1 MFVTFVISGSCGNSV
16 LAQITPDE
24 SLGTESSVV
33 TPDVEIK
40 GETADR
46 IDGGATRE
54 SNLFHSFQEF
64 NVREGQS
71 VYFASPESIENIF
84 TRVTG
89 NNPSNILGTLGV
101 DGAANLLLLNPNGIL
116 FGENSSLDLE
126 GSFLGTTAESLIFRD
141 GKEFSAVEPQSSQ
154 NI

>member
-1 MFVTFVISGSCGNSV
+1 MTKEGKMQDYWQSCFFSQKILNSLIFLTTFIFSGSYSNIV
-16 LAQITPDE
+16 LAQIVPDE

-54 SNLFHSFQEF
+54 GNLFHSFQEF

-89 NNPSNILGTLGV
+89 NNPSNILGTLGF
-101 DGAANLLLLNPNGIL
+101 DCAKL
-116 FGENSSLDLE
+116 FPISKD
-126 GSFLGTTAESLIFRD
+126 
-141 GKEFSAVEPQSSQ
+141 
-154 NI
+154 